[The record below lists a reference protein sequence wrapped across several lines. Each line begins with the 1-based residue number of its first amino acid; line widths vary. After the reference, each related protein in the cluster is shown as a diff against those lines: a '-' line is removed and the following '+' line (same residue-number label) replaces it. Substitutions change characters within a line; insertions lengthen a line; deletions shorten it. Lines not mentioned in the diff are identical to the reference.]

1 MKRFY
6 RTLSL
11 FLAFTLAMTFPAS
24 AAVGETVAPN
34 ASLLLRDYS
43 ATISAISS
51 SQFKVTFEAYGTQQ
65 LDTIGA
71 SSITIY
77 ASSDG
82 SNWSSIQ
89 TVSGLSGMTASQKS
103 SYKSFVTFDGD
114 GEFYYM
120 AKVTII
126 GMKGSTTETRNVYT
140 GTIHL

>member
-6 RTLSL
+6 RILSL
-11 FLAFTLAMTFPAS
+11 FLAFTLAMAFPAS
-24 AAVGETVAPN
+24 AAVGNTVTPN
-34 ASLLLRDYS
+34 ASSVLLDYS
-43 ATISAISS
+43 ATISATSS
-51 SQFKVTFEAYGTQQ
+51 SQFKVTFSVQGAQQ

-82 SNWSSIQ
+82 NNWSSIQ
-89 TVSGLSGMTASQKS
+89 TVSGLSGMTATKKTSYS
-103 SYKSFVTFDGD
+103 SYVNFDGD

-126 GMKGSTTETRNVYT
+126 GATGSTPETRNVYT